1 MKSGKVWGNTE
12 LLLKTPFVE
21 LHRIFV
27 KEDGFCSTHTHK
39 HKWNLFYVISGE
51 LDILVH
57 KNDYDL
63 IDTTHLIEGEWTTI
77 RPNEFHSF
85 KAITDVEGLELYYP
99 EPLSEDII
107 RKTVGGLQSC
117 K

>member
-27 KEDGFCSTHTHK
+27 KEDGYCSTHTHK

-51 LDILVH
+51 LDICVH

-63 IDTTHLIEGEWTTI
+63 VDTTHLIEGEWTTI
-77 RPNEFHSF
+77 KPNEFHSF
-85 KAITDVEGLELYYP
+85 TALTDVEALELYYP

-107 RKTVGGLQSC
+107 RKTVGGLV
-117 K
+117 